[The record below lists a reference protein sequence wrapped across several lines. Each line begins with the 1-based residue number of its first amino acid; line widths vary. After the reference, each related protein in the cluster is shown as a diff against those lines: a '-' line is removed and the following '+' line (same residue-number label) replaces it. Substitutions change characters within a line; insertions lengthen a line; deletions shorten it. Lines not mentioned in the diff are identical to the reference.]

1 MIMKNISILTLLLAC
16 AHFIQAQEFDKNLAS
31 AKSAYASGDL
41 ENTRFALEQALHELD
56 VVIGK
61 EILKQLPTKLGA
73 IAYNDKDDNVTG
85 GSGMGT
91 GLFVHRS
98 YGTHPNSGKVD
109 VINNS
114 PLITSLNAM
123 LSIPFVGNSAD
134 GNQKVVKVQGY
145 KSVLNKNVNEET
157 GKTGYTLQIPMNNTL
172 FTLEM
177 ADTNENEI
185 QSLANTIP
193 LSKIAQMAQ

>member
-1 MIMKNISILTLLLAC
+1 MKNILSILIIFFSISALA
-16 AHFIQAQEFDKNLAS
+16 QDFDKNIAS
-31 AKSAYASGDL
+31 AKSSYTSGDL

-61 EILKQLPTKLGA
+61 EILKELPTKLGLLN
-73 IAYNDKDDNVTG
+73 YNLTEDNVTG
-85 GSGMGT
+85 SSGMGA

-98 YGTHPNSGKVD
+98 YGSELNTAKID
-109 VINNS
+109 IINNS

-123 LSIPFVGNSAD
+123 LAIPFMANSGD
-134 GNQKVVKVQGY
+134 GSQKVVKVQGY
-145 KSVLNKNVNEET
+145 KSILNKNENTET

-177 ADTNENEI
+177 DDTNENEI
-185 QSLANTIP
+185 QSIANAIP
-193 LSKIAQMAQ
+193 LNKIAQKAQ

>member
-1 MIMKNISILTLLLAC
+1 MKNISILIFIICTSLA
-16 AHFIQAQEFDKNLAS
+16 HAQEFDKNLAT
-31 AKSAYASGDL
+31 AKTSYASGDL

-61 EILKQLPTKLGA
+61 EILKQIPTKLGTL
-73 IAYNDKDDNVTG
+73 AYNDKEDNVTG
-85 GSGMGT
+85 GSGMGG
-91 GLFVHRS
+91 GLFVQRT
-98 YGTHPNSGKVD
+98 YGTHPNAAKID

-114 PLITSLNAM
+114 PLITSINAM
-123 LSIPFVGNSAD
+123 LAIPFVGNSAD
-134 GNQKVVKVQGY
+134 GTQKVVKVQGY
-145 KSVLNKNVNEET
+145 KSVLNKNLNEET

-177 ADTNENEI
+177 DDTNENEI
-185 QSLANTIP
+185 QSLANSIP